1 MLALAYSERRTQR
14 RGERLTFEACYTAYR
29 SDVYRRCLRYSG
41 GRAGWAEDVTHDVFV
56 KLLEHLPQLANTDDL
71 GGWLYRVG
79 TNLCITRLRREQTML
94 GRLRSLF
101 DPQPAETPS
110 VEVLRECKED
120 AAAALAV
127 LSTLPAQERAVVCMK
142 LLDGKEQKE
151 IAAILSMSEGYV
163 SKLLARAWAKIH
175 AAGWDVDHD
184 AT

>member
-1 MLALAYSERRTQR
+1 MLALAYSDRTTRSRRERV
-14 RGERLTFEACYTAYR
+14 TFEACYTAHR
-29 SDVYRRCLRYSG
+29 NDVYRRCLRYSG

-56 KLLEHLPQLANTDDL
+56 KLLEHLPTLADTDDL

-101 DPQPAETPS
+101 DPRPAEAPS
-110 VEVLRECKED
+110 VEVVRECQEE

-127 LSTLPAQERAVVCMK
+127 VSTLPAQERAVLCMK

-151 IAAILSMSEGYV
+151 IAEILSMSEGYV
-163 SKLLARAWAKIH
+163 SKLLARAWTKIRV
-175 AAGWDVDHD
+175 AGWEVDHD
-184 AT
+184 AR